1 MLSKTIRTINKN
13 SLQRQMI
20 LGSQRSF
27 ANDIS
32 NEPAKR
38 VAVTGAAG
46 NIAYSILFRLASGEF
61 LGKKQRIILHLVD
74 LPFMEKALTGVRAE
88 LHDCAFPLL
97 EDVVCTSDQS
107 VGFKDIDYAFMV
119 GSKPRMKGMERA
131 DLLKD
136 NG

>member
-1 MLSKTIRTINKN
+1 MLSKTLRTINKN
-13 SLQRQMI
+13 GLQRQMM

-61 LGKKQRIILHLVD
+61 LGKK
-74 LPFMEKALTGVRAE
+74 
-88 LHDCAFPLL
+88 
-97 EDVVCTSDQS
+97 
-107 VGFKDIDYAFMV
+107 
-119 GSKPRMKGMERA
+119 
-131 DLLKD
+131 
-136 NG
+136 